1 MENKEI
7 LRKRV
12 DELAARVGGEVEEG
26 IGTLVLKIQ
35 ATYIAEVLT
44 AAKSF
49 EGVPCDFLHDL
60 GGVDGGDHFEVVY
73 HLTSWNGPQKLRVKA
88 ILDHENPVI
97 DSVTRIWAGANFM
110 EREAY
115 DMFGIQFKGHP
126 NLKRIYMWDD
136 FEGFPLRKDYV
147 IESEEVRDITRVRT
161 ENE

>member
-1 MENKEI
+1 MENKEV

-12 DELAARVGGEVEEG
+12 DDLAARVGGEVKEG
-26 IGTLVLKIQ
+26 IGTLVLIVK
-35 ATYIAEVLT
+35 ASYISEVLT
-44 AAKSF
+44 AAKNF
-49 EGVPCDFLHDL
+49 EDVPCDFLHDL

-73 HLTSWNGPQKLRVKA
+73 HLSSWHGPQKLRVKA
-88 ILDHENPVI
+88 MVDRENPVI
-97 DSVTRIWAGANFM
+97 DSATPIWAGANFM

-136 FEGFPLRKDYV
+136 FEGFPLRKDYR
-147 IESEEVRDITRVRT
+147 IEPVEVRDITRVRR

>member
-1 MENKEI
+1 MGNNEV

-12 DELAARVGGEVEEG
+12 DDLASRVSGTVEEM
-26 IGTLVLKIQ
+26 IDTLVLTVK
-35 ATYIAEVLT
+35 APYVVEALT

-49 EGVPCDFLHDL
+49 EDVPCDFLHDIA
-60 GGVDGGDHFEVVY
+60 GVDKVDHFQVVY
-73 HLTSWNGPQKLRVKA
+73 QLTSLRGPQKLRVKA
-88 ILDHENPVI
+88 IVDRENPVI

-147 IESEEVRDITRVRT
+147 TEPAEVRNVMRVRSKD
-161 ENE
+161 E

>member
-1 MENKEI
+1 MGNNEV

-12 DELAARVGGEVEEG
+12 DDLASRVGGTVEEMLD
-26 IGTLVLKIQ
+26 TLVLTVK
-35 ATYIAEVLT
+35 APYITETLT

-49 EGVPCDFLHDL
+49 EEVPCDFLHDI
-60 GGVDGGDHFEVVY
+60 GGVDKLDHFEVVY
-73 HLTSWNGPQKLRVKA
+73 QLNSLRGPQKLRVKA
-88 ILDHENPVI
+88 IVDRDNPVI

-147 IESEEVRDITRVRT
+147 TEPAEVRNVMRVRR
-161 ENE
+161 EDD